1 LGKRSLIPIN
11 DPQFES
17 TLEQMHAGGH

>member
-1 LGKRSLIPIN
+1 LGKRPLVPIN

-17 TLEQMHAGGH
+17 VMEQQHAGGH

>member
-1 LGKRSLIPIN
+1 LSTRALIPIN

-17 TLEQMHAGGH
+17 VMATDAHR